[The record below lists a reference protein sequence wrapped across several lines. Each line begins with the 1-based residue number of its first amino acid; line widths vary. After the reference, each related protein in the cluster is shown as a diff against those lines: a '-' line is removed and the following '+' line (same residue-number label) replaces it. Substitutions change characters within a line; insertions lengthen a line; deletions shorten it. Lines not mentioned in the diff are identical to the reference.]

1 MPYKHIANELAIL
14 IGLSIVVAFT
24 INFIS
29 PKGIALFGRWD
40 TSKGAISAMEKGDT
54 LEYGLEISDSRV
66 AKDLFN
72 AGEALF
78 VDARART
85 LYDEAHI
92 KDAVSFP
99 VHQFDDHLDVFFTT
113 YPQDKLIITY
123 CSGRE
128 CTDSHRLA
136 QHLKDAG
143 YENIRVYIDGITGWE
158 MKGYPVE

>member
-24 INFIS
+24 VNFIS

-54 LEYGLEISDSRV
+54 SEYGLEISDSRV
-66 AKDLFN
+66 AKDFFD
-72 AGEALF
+72 AGEAVF
-78 VDARART
+78 VDARARN

-92 KDAVSFP
+92 AHAVSFP
-99 VHQFDDHLDVFFTT
+99 VHQFDDHLDDFFAT
-113 YPQDKLIITY
+113 YPPDKLIITY

-143 YENIRVYIDGITGWE
+143 YENIRVYIDGIVGWE
-158 MKGYPVE
+158 KEGYPVE